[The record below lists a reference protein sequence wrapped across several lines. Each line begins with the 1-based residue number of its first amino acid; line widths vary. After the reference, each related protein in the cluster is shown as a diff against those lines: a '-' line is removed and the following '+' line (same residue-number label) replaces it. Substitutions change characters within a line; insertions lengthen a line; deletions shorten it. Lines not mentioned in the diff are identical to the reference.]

1 MLKLD
6 NKFQNLDLL
15 DLLTERHILLKSI
28 FEDRWNDFSDIPI
41 SYSEWYILSRIY
53 KKNPTIAYV
62 TKHLHITRQAT
73 HKLIKKLES
82 KGVVEVT
89 QSTNRRDKSIQ
100 LTSLGEGCYEKQ
112 LTLKKELEAMIATK
126 IGENELN
133 RLKDIL
139 KMDWGQYEKS

>member
-1 MLKLD
+1 MD

>member
-82 KGVVEVT
+82 KGLVEVT